1 MIHNDEAKFDDPSVG
16 MINVFWHS
24 LMASGRWK
32 LIPALIMFGLTQ
44 LASMQGWPILS
55 CFILSAIGII
65 PIALLLSDATEE
77 VSEHSGPTIGAI
89 FTAAVGIFIVNFVNI
104 DAKSN
109 WLEGVLL

>member
-1 MIHNDEAKFDDPSVG
+1 
-16 MINVFWHS
+16 
-24 LMASGRWK
+24 MASGRWK

-44 LASMQGWPILS
+44 LASMQGWSTLF

-89 FTAAVGIFIVNFVNI
+89 FTAAVGIFIVNFVKI

>member
-1 MIHNDEAKFDDPSVG
+1 
-16 MINVFWHS
+16 
-24 LMASGRWK
+24 
-32 LIPALIMFGLTQ
+32 MFGLTQ
-44 LASMQGWPILS
+44 LASMQGWSTLF

-89 FTAAVGIFIVNFVNI
+89 FTAAFGIFIVNFVNM

-109 WLEGVLL
+109 WLEGVLLLGMFAIFGAAFFYYLT

>member
-1 MIHNDEAKFDDPSVG
+1 
-16 MINVFWHS
+16 
-24 LMASGRWK
+24 MASGRWK
-32 LIPALIMFGLTQ
+32 LIPALIIFGLTQ
-44 LASMQGWPILS
+44 LASMQGWSTLF

-89 FTAAVGIFIVNFVNI
+89 FTAAVGIFIVNFVKI

>member
-1 MIHNDEAKFDDPSVG
+1 MV
-16 MINVFWHS
+16 
-24 LMASGRWK
+24 
-32 LIPALIMFGLTQ
+32 PALIMFGLTQ
-44 LASMQGWPILS
+44 LALMQGWSTLF

-65 PIALLLSDATEE
+65 PIALLLSDAKEE
-77 VSEHSGPTIGAI
+77 ISEHSWPTIGAI

>member
-1 MIHNDEAKFDDPSVG
+1 
-16 MINVFWHS
+16 
-24 LMASGRWK
+24 
-32 LIPALIMFGLTQ
+32 MFGLAQ
-44 LASMQGWPILS
+44 LASMQGWWTLF

-65 PIALLLSDATEE
+65 PIALLLSDAMEE

-109 WLEGVLL
+109 WLEEVIL

>member
-1 MIHNDEAKFDDPSVG
+1 
-16 MINVFWHS
+16 
-24 LMASGRWK
+24 
-32 LIPALIMFGLTQ
+32 
-44 LASMQGWPILS
+44 MQGWSKLF

-89 FTAAVGIFIVNFVNI
+89 FTAAVGIFIVNFVKI

-109 WLEGVLL
+109 WLEGVLLLGMFAIFGAALFYYPT

>member
-1 MIHNDEAKFDDPSVG
+1 MPTAAVKIAPIVGPLCSETSSVA
-16 MINVFWHS
+16 S
-24 LMASGRWK
+24 LSKRAIGI
-32 LIPALIMFGLTQ
+32 IPM
-44 LASMQGWPILS
+44 
-55 CFILSAIGII
+55 AIGII

-89 FTAAVGIFIVNFVNI
+89 FTAAVGIFIVNFVKI